1 MATTI
6 HKMSCPYDC
15 PSTCGLEAEIEDGRL
30 IKVKNDKTHPVSK
43 NGICRKMQHYEQDI
57 YSADRLRT
65 PLRRVGRKGE
75 AKFEPISWDEAVREI
90 TDQFKAIIA
99 KWGAEAILPCVY
111 SGVMS
116 DIQRNCGDAFF
127 NRLGARPLILR
138 LCANAKGMGYA
149 SVMGQTPCLEPEE
162 LRSSDLILVWS
173 SNVKA
178 TRLHVMPILKEARD
192 AGKKVILIE
201 ACAREMDAYCDETI
215 LIRPGTDGALA
226 LAMMHVLEEKGLA
239 DETFL
244 RERCEGYEDFLPI
257 VRKSTPK
264 WAEQITGIPEKT
276 IRRLA
281 LFFGQA
287 KAPAILLGSG
297 FSRYKNGGMTSRLIT
312 VLSAFTGAW
321 GKPGGGI
328 CAAEHNGGPFVDAK
342 RVARP
347 DFRKVS
353 GPGVNINCLGSAL
366 TAEGEDAVKAFFVYG
381 GNPVGSVCDQKAI
394 LKGLLREDLF
404 TVVHERF
411 LTDTARYADIL
422 LPAVFS
428 VEQTDCFRAYGYR
441 TFGVAKKLVE
451 PQGAC
456 KSNWELFRLLAEA
469 MGFEEPYFKRTEEE
483 MLEELLSHPEEGLLE
498 LTEKQWKFL
507 RENGTVRQPFGDHG
521 HFKTPSGKLRIV
533 NQEEKEPVPCYK
545 EPYGGAYPLS
555 LISIP
560 DSHTLNSIFL
570 ERRDLVQ
577 KRGPAAMMLH
587 PLDAAERKIREGD
600 MVTAWNDLAE
610 VDFRAVITDRIAKGT
625 AAVSGIYSSSQT
637 GSALLFNALNHERLS
652 DMEATTLN
660 DNRIDVKR
668 RMA

>member
-1 MATTI
+1 
-6 HKMSCPYDC
+6 
-15 PSTCGLEAEIEDGRL
+15 
-30 IKVKNDKTHPVSK
+30 
-43 NGICRKMQHYEQDI
+43 
-57 YSADRLRT
+57 
-65 PLRRVGRKGE
+65 
-75 AKFEPISWDEAVREI
+75 
-90 TDQFKAIIA
+90 
-99 KWGAEAILPCVY
+99 
-111 SGVMS
+111 
-116 DIQRNCGDAFF
+116 
-127 NRLGARPLILR
+127 
-138 LCANAKGMGYA
+138 
-149 SVMGQTPCLEPEE
+149 
-162 LRSSDLILVWS
+162 
-173 SNVKA
+173 
-178 TRLHVMPILKEARD
+178 
-192 AGKKVILIE
+192 
-201 ACAREMDAYCDETI
+201 
-215 LIRPGTDGALA
+215 
-226 LAMMHVLEEKGLA
+226 
-239 DETFL
+239 
-244 RERCEGYEDFLPI
+244 
-257 VRKSTPK
+257 
-264 WAEQITGIPEKT
+264 
-276 IRRLA
+276 
-281 LFFGQA
+281 
-287 KAPAILLGSG
+287 
-297 FSRYKNGGMTSRLIT
+297 MTSRLIT

-342 RVARP
+342 RVTRP
-347 DFRKVS
+347 NFRKVS

-394 LKGLLREDLF
+394 LKGLMREDLF

-441 TFGVAKKLVE
+441 TFSVAKKLVE
-451 PQGAC
+451 PQGEC
-456 KSNWELFRLLAEA
+456 KSNWELFGLLAEA
-469 MGFEEPYFKRTEEE
+469 MGFEEPFFKRTEEE

-577 KRGPAAMMLH
+577 KRGPAALMLH
-587 PLDAAERKIREGD
+587 PLDAAERKVREGD

-637 GSALLFNALNHERLS
+637 GSVLLFNALNHERLS

>member
-1 MATTI
+1 MTDIRRTI
-6 HKMSCPYDC
+6 CPYDC
-15 PSTCGLEAEIEDGRL
+15 PASCGLLARVENGRVVRVDGDPDHPASKGL
-30 IKVKNDKTHPVSK
+30 I
-43 NGICRKMQHYEQDI
+43 CQKMRQYHL
-57 YSADRLRT
+57 SVNSPDRILF
-65 PLRRVGRKGE
+65 PMRRIGNKGE
-75 AKFEPISWDEAVREI
+75 GKFEPITWEEAVREI
-90 TDQFKAIIA
+90 TGRFKQIA
-99 KWGAEAILPCVY
+99 REYSPSAILPAYY
-111 SGVMS
+111 SGTMGV
-116 DIQRNCGDAFF
+116 IQRKCGDAFF
-127 NRLGARPLILR
+127 NRLGARSLTLS
-138 LCANAKGMGYA
+138 LCANAKGMGYT

-162 LRSSDLILVWS
+162 LKSSDLILVWS

-192 AGKKVILIE
+192 MGTRVVLIE
-201 ACAREMDAYCDETI
+201 ACAREMAPFCDETL

-226 LAMMHVLEEKGLA
+226 LAMMHVLEEEGLA

-244 RERCEGYEDFLPI
+244 RERCEGYEDFLPV
-257 VRKSTPK
+257 VRKSTPA
-264 WAEQITGIPEKT
+264 WAGQITGIPAEN

-281 LFFGQA
+281 LSFGQA
-287 KAPAILLGSG
+287 SAPSILLGSG
-297 FSRYKNGGMTSRLIT
+297 FSRYGNGGMTSRLIT

-328 CAAEHNGGPFVDAK
+328 CATEHNGGPFVDAK
-342 RVARP
+342 RVTRP
-347 DFRKVS
+347 DFRTIS

-366 TAEGEDAVKAFFVYG
+366 TAEGKDAVKAFFVYG
-381 GNPVGSVCDQKAI
+381 SNPVGSVCNQKAVI
-394 LKGLLREDLF
+394 KGLLREDLF

-422 LPAVFS
+422 LPAAFS

-456 KSNWELFRLLAEA
+456 KSNWALFGLLAEA

-483 MLEELLSHPEEGLLE
+483 MLEELLSHPEKGLLE
-498 LTEKQWKFL
+498 LTKEQWRLL

-533 NQEEKEPVPCYK
+533 NREEKEPVPCYK
-545 EPYGGAYPLS
+545 EPYGGAYPLR

-560 DSHTLNSIFL
+560 DCHTLNSVFL
-570 ERRDLVQ
+570 ERKDLVQ
-577 KRGPAAMMLH
+577 KRGPAALMLH
-587 PLDAAERKIREGD
+587 PMDAKEREIGQGD
-600 MVTAWNDLAE
+600 MVTAWNDLAK
-610 VDFRAVITDRIAKGT
+610 VDFQAVITDRIAKGT

-637 GSALLFNALNHERLS
+637 GSALLFNALNHERIS
-652 DMEATTLN
+652 DMGATTLN

>member
-1 MATTI
+1 MTDIRRTT
-6 HKMSCPYDC
+6 CPYDC
-15 PSTCGLEAEIEDGRL
+15 PASCGLLATIENGRVAGVAGDPEHPASKGL
-30 IKVKNDKTHPVSK
+30 ICK
-43 NGICRKMQHYEQDI
+43 KMQQYQLSVNSPNRI
-57 YSADRLRT
+57 LFPMRRT
-65 PLRRVGRKGE
+65 GNKGE
-75 AKFEPISWDEAVREI
+75 GKFEPITWEEAVREI
-90 TDQFKAIIA
+90 AGHFRQIIREN
-99 KWGAEAILPCVY
+99 GPLAILPSYY
-111 SGVMS
+111 SGTMGV
-116 DIQRNCGDAFF
+116 IQRKCGDAFF

-162 LRSSDLILVWS
+162 LKSSDLILVWS

-178 TRLHVMPILKEARD
+178 TRLHVMPVLKEARA
-192 AGKKVILIE
+192 AGKKVLLIE

-239 DETFL
+239 DEVFL
-244 RERCEGYEDFLPI
+244 RERCEGYEAFLPI

-264 WAEQITGIPEKT
+264 WAEQITGIPEKN

-297 FSRYKNGGMTSRLIT
+297 FSRYGNGGMTSRLIT

-342 RVARP
+342 RVTRP

-394 LKGLLREDLF
+394 LKGLMREDLF

-441 TFGVAKKLVE
+441 TFSVAKKLVE
-451 PQGAC
+451 PQGEC
-456 KSNWELFRLLAEA
+456 KSNWELFGLLAEA
-469 MGFEEPYFKRTEEE
+469 MGFEEPFFKRTEEE

-577 KRGPAAMMLH
+577 KRGPAALMLH
-587 PLDAAERKIREGD
+587 PLDAAERKVREGD

-637 GSALLFNALNHERLS
+637 GSVLLFNALNHERLS